1 MYMES
6 KFKAY
11 PLRLL
16 APSFD
21 STLTKLI
28 IELEHLRKQEI
39 DGTTPAYLFYQLKR
53 LFHLLESVGS
63 ARIEGNNTTVA
74 EYLETKI
81 EGRGEPSRA
90 DEATREIANIEH
102 AMNYIEEYL
111 GSGYPLNE
119 TFLKEI
125 QQIIVQD
132 LGREGDLYAGT
143 YRPSNV
149 RIANSP
155 HCPPESNLV
164 PAYMEELFSFLR
176 DDAPSQFD
184 LIKVALAHHRL
195 VWIHPFNNGNGRTVR
210 LFTYALL
217 LHYKFGVDVADRI
230 VNPTAIFCSDRD
242 RYYQMLSEADSG
254 EEDKLLAWCEYVL
267 SGLKVEIE
275 KVKRLC
281 DYSYVQQRILMPAL
295 DYALEREHIT
305 ELEYKILV
313 LVVKKKEIQ
322 SADLQDLFERKS
334 AATRSAA
341 IKKLVSQEMLCPF
354 EHNKRKYYIQF
365 RNNFLLR
372 GVMMALDKEG
382 FLPIK

>member
-1 MYMES
+1 MET

-21 STLTKLI
+21 SPLTGLI
-28 IELEHLRKQEI
+28 MELDHLRKQQL
-39 DGTTPAYLFYQLKR
+39 DSTTPAYLFYQLKR
-53 LFHLLESVGS
+53 LFHLFESVGS

-74 EYLETKI
+74 EYIETKI
-81 EGRGEPSRA
+81 EGETASPRV
-90 DEATREIANIEH
+90 DEGIQEIANIEL
-102 AMNYIEEYL
+102 AMGYIEEYI
-111 GSGYPLNE
+111 GSGYPINE
-119 TFLKEI
+119 TFLKAI

-132 LGREGDLYAGT
+132 LGREGDMYAGA
-143 YRPSNV
+143 YRPANV
-149 RIANSP
+149 RIANSS

-164 PAYMEELFSFLR
+164 PVYMEELFSFLR
-176 DDAPSQFD
+176 DDASFQFD

-217 LHYKFGVDVADRI
+217 LHYKFGVDIADRI
-230 VNPTAIFCSDRD
+230 INPTAIFCSDRD

-281 DYSYVQQRILMPAL
+281 DYDYVQRRILMPAL
-295 DYALEREHIT
+295 DQALEREHIT
-305 ELEYKILV
+305 DMEHKILV
-313 LVVKKKEIQ
+313 IAVKKKELQ
-322 SADLQDLFERKS
+322 SADLQELFEHKS

-341 IKKLVSQEMLCPF
+341 IKKLVNQGMLCPF
-354 EHNKRKYYIQF
+354 DNNKRKYYLQF

-372 GVMMALDKEG
+372 SIMQALDKEG
-382 FLPIK
+382 FLPIN

>member
-1 MYMES
+1 MET

-21 STLTKLI
+21 SPLTGLI
-28 IELEHLRKQEI
+28 MELDHLRKQQL
-39 DGTTPAYLFYQLKR
+39 DSTTPAYLFYQLKH
-53 LFHLLESVGS
+53 LFHLFESVGS

-74 EYLETKI
+74 EYIETKI
-81 EGRGEPSRA
+81 EGETASPKV
-90 DEATREIANIEH
+90 DEGIQEIANIEL
-102 AMNYIEEYL
+102 AMGYIEEYI
-111 GSGYPLNE
+111 GSGYPINE
-119 TFLKEI
+119 TFLKAI

-132 LGREGDLYAGT
+132 LGREGDMYAGA
-143 YRPSNV
+143 YRPANV
-149 RIANSP
+149 RIANSS

-164 PAYMEELFSFLR
+164 PVYMEELFSFLR
-176 DDAPSQFD
+176 DDASFQFD

-217 LHYKFGVDVADRI
+217 LHYKFGVDIADRI
-230 VNPTAIFCSDRD
+230 INPTAIFCSDRD

-281 DYSYVQQRILMPAL
+281 DYDYVQRRILMPAL
-295 DYALEREHIT
+295 DQALEREHIT
-305 ELEYKILV
+305 DMEHKILV
-313 LVVKKKEIQ
+313 IAVKKKELQ
-322 SADLQDLFERKS
+322 SADLQELFEHKS

-341 IKKLVSQEMLCPF
+341 IKKLVNQGMLCPF
-354 EHNKRKYYIQF
+354 DNNKRKYYLQF

-372 GVMMALDKEG
+372 SIMQALDKEG
-382 FLPIK
+382 FLPIN

>member
-1 MYMES
+1 MET

-21 STLTKLI
+21 SPLTGLI
-28 IELEHLRKQEI
+28 MELDHLRKQQL
-39 DGTTPAYLFYQLKR
+39 DSTTPAYLFYQLKR
-53 LFHLLESVGS
+53 LFHLFESVGS

-74 EYLETKI
+74 EYIETKI
-81 EGRGEPSRA
+81 EGETASPRV
-90 DEATREIANIEH
+90 DEGIQEIANIEL
-102 AMNYIEEYL
+102 AMGYIEEYI
-111 GSGYPLNE
+111 GSGYPINE
-119 TFLKEI
+119 TFLKAI

-132 LGREGDLYAGT
+132 LGREGDMYAGA
-143 YRPSNV
+143 YRPANV
-149 RIANSP
+149 RIANSS

-164 PAYMEELFSFLR
+164 PVYMEELLSFLR
-176 DDAPSQFD
+176 DDASFQFD

-217 LHYKFGVDVADRI
+217 LHYKFGVDIADRI
-230 VNPTAIFCSDRD
+230 INPTAIFCSDRD

-281 DYSYVQQRILMPAL
+281 DYDYVQRRILMPAL
-295 DYALEREHIT
+295 DQALEREHIT
-305 ELEYKILV
+305 DMEHKILV
-313 LVVKKKEIQ
+313 IAVKKKELQ
-322 SADLQDLFERKS
+322 SADLQELFEHKS

-341 IKKLVSQEMLCPF
+341 IKKLVNQGMLCPF
-354 EHNKRKYYIQF
+354 DNNKRKYYLQF

-372 GVMMALDKEG
+372 SIMQALDKEG
-382 FLPIK
+382 FLPIN

>member
-1 MYMES
+1 MVT

-21 STLTKLI
+21 SPLTGLI
-28 IELEHLRKQEI
+28 MELDHLRKQQL
-39 DGTTPAYLFYQLKR
+39 DSTTPAYLFYQLKR
-53 LFHLLESVGS
+53 LFHLFESVGS

-74 EYLETKI
+74 EYIETKI
-81 EGRGEPSRA
+81 EGETASPRV
-90 DEATREIANIEH
+90 DEGIQEIANIEL
-102 AMNYIEEYL
+102 AMGYIEEYI
-111 GSGYPLNE
+111 GSGYPINE
-119 TFLKEI
+119 TFLKVI

-132 LGREGDLYAGT
+132 LGREGDMYAGA
-143 YRPSNV
+143 YRPANV
-149 RIANSP
+149 RIANSS

-176 DDAPSQFD
+176 DDASFQFD

-217 LHYKFGVDVADRI
+217 LHYKFGVDIADRI
-230 VNPTAIFCSDRD
+230 INPTAIFCSDRD

-281 DYSYVQQRILMPAL
+281 DYDYVQRCILMPAL
-295 DYALEREHIT
+295 DQALEREHIT
-305 ELEYKILV
+305 DMEHKILV
-313 LVVKKKEIQ
+313 IAVKKKELQ
-322 SADLQDLFERKS
+322 SADLQELFEHKS

-341 IKKLVSQEMLCPF
+341 IKKLVNQGMLCPF
-354 EHNKRKYYIQF
+354 DNNKRKYYLQF

-372 GVMMALDKEG
+372 SIMQALDKEG
-382 FLPIK
+382 FLPIN

>member
-1 MYMES
+1 MGT

-21 STLTKLI
+21 SPLTGLI
-28 IELEHLRKQEI
+28 MELDHLRKQQL
-39 DGTTPAYLFYQLKR
+39 DSTTPAYLFYQLKR
-53 LFHLLESVGS
+53 LFHLFESVGS

-74 EYLETKI
+74 EYIETKI
-81 EGRGEPSRA
+81 EGEIASPRE
-90 DEATREIANIEH
+90 DEGIQEIANIEL
-102 AMNYIEEYL
+102 AMGYIEEYI
-111 GSGYPLNE
+111 GSGYPINE
-119 TFLKEI
+119 TFLKAI

-132 LGREGDLYAGT
+132 LGREGDMYAGA
-143 YRPSNV
+143 YRPANV
-149 RIANSP
+149 RIANSS

-164 PAYMEELFSFLR
+164 PVYMEELFSFLR
-176 DDAPSQFD
+176 DDASFQFD

-217 LHYKFGVDVADRI
+217 LHYKFGVDIADRI
-230 VNPTAIFCSDRD
+230 INPTAIFCSDRD

-281 DYSYVQQRILMPAL
+281 DYDYVQRRILMPAL
-295 DYALEREHIT
+295 DQALEREHIT
-305 ELEYKILV
+305 DMEHKILV
-313 LVVKKKEIQ
+313 IAVKKKELQ
-322 SADLQDLFERKS
+322 SADLQELFEHKS

-341 IKKLVSQEMLCPF
+341 IKKLVNQGMLCPF
-354 EHNKRKYYIQF
+354 DNNKRKYYLQF
-365 RNNFLLR
+365 QNNFLLR
-372 GVMMALDKEG
+372 GIMQALDKEG
-382 FLPIK
+382 FLPIN

>member
-1 MYMES
+1 MEA
-6 KFKAY
+6 KFKSY

-21 STLTKLI
+21 SPLTGLI
-28 IELEHLRKQEI
+28 MELDHLRKQQL
-39 DGTTPAYLFYQLKR
+39 DSTTPAYLFYQLKR
-53 LFHLLESVGS
+53 LFHLFESVGS

-74 EYLETKI
+74 EYIETKI
-81 EGRGEPSRA
+81 EGETASPRV
-90 DEATREIANIEH
+90 DEGIQEIANIEL
-102 AMNYIEEYL
+102 AMGYIEEYI
-111 GSGYPLNE
+111 GSGYPINE
-119 TFLKEI
+119 TFLKAI

-132 LGREGDLYAGT
+132 LGREGDMYAGA
-143 YRPSNV
+143 YRPANV
-149 RIANSP
+149 RIANSL

-176 DDAPSQFD
+176 DDASFQFD

-217 LHYKFGVDVADRI
+217 LHYKFGVDIADRI
-230 VNPTAIFCSDRD
+230 INPTAIFCSDRD

-281 DYSYVQQRILMPAL
+281 DYDYVQRRILMPAL
-295 DYALEREHIT
+295 DQALERKYIT
-305 ELEYKILV
+305 DLEYKILV
-313 LVVKKKEIQ
+313 IAVKKKELQ
-322 SADLQDLFERKS
+322 SADLQELFEHKS

-341 IKKLVSQEMLCPF
+341 IMKLVRQGMLCSF
-354 EHNKRKYYIQF
+354 ENNKRKYYLQF

-372 GVMMALDKEG
+372 GIMLALDKEG

>member
-1 MYMES
+1 MAT

-21 STLTKLI
+21 SPLTGLI
-28 IELEHLRKQEI
+28 MELDHLRKQQL
-39 DGTTPAYLFYQLKR
+39 DSTTPAYLFYQLKR
-53 LFHLLESVGS
+53 LFHLFESVGS

-74 EYLETKI
+74 EYIETKI
-81 EGRGEPSRA
+81 EGETASPRV
-90 DEATREIANIEH
+90 DEGIQEIANIEL
-102 AMNYIEEYL
+102 AMGYIEEYI
-111 GSGYPLNE
+111 GSGYPINE
-119 TFLKEI
+119 TFLKAI

-132 LGREGDLYAGT
+132 LGREGDMYAGA
-143 YRPSNV
+143 YRPANV
-149 RIANSP
+149 RIANSS

-164 PAYMEELFSFLR
+164 PVYMEELFSFLR
-176 DDAPSQFD
+176 DDASFQFD

-217 LHYKFGVDVADRI
+217 LHYKFGVDIADRI
-230 VNPTAIFCSDRD
+230 INPTAIFCSDRD

-281 DYSYVQQRILMPAL
+281 DYDYVQRRILMPAL
-295 DYALEREHIT
+295 DQALEREHIT
-305 ELEYKILV
+305 DMEHKILV
-313 LVVKKKEIQ
+313 IAVKKKELQ
-322 SADLQDLFERKS
+322 SADLQELFEHKS

-341 IKKLVSQEMLCPF
+341 IKKLVNQGMLCPF
-354 EHNKRKYYIQF
+354 DNNKRKYYLQF

-372 GVMMALDKEG
+372 SIMQALDKEG
-382 FLPIK
+382 FLPIN

>member
-1 MYMES
+1 MAT

-21 STLTKLI
+21 SPLTGLI
-28 IELEHLRKQEI
+28 MELDHLRKQQL
-39 DGTTPAYLFYQLKR
+39 DSTTPAYLFYQIKR
-53 LFHLLESVGS
+53 LFHLFESVGS

-74 EYLETKI
+74 EYIETKI
-81 EGRGEPSRA
+81 EGETASSRV
-90 DEATREIANIEH
+90 DEGIQEIANIEL
-102 AMNYIEEYL
+102 AMDYIEEYI
-111 GSGYPLNE
+111 GGGYPINE

-132 LGREGDLYAGT
+132 LGREGDMYAGA
-143 YRPSNV
+143 YRPANV
-149 RIANSP
+149 RIANSS

-176 DDAPSQFD
+176 DDASFQFD

-217 LHYKFGVDVADRI
+217 LHYKFGVDIADRI

-281 DYSYVQQRILMPAL
+281 DYDYVQRRILMPAL
-295 DYALEREHIT
+295 DQALEREHIT
-305 ELEYKILV
+305 DMEHKILV
-313 LVVKKKEIQ
+313 IAVKKKELQ
-322 SADLQDLFERKS
+322 SADLQELFEHKS

-341 IKKLVSQEMLCPF
+341 IKKLVNQGMLCPF
-354 EHNKRKYYIQF
+354 DNNKRKYYLQF

-372 GVMMALDKEG
+372 GIMQALDKEG
-382 FLPIK
+382 FLPIN

>member
-1 MYMES
+1 MEV
-6 KFKAY
+6 KFKSY

-21 STLTKLI
+21 SPLTGLI
-28 IELEHLRKQEI
+28 MELDHLRKQQL
-39 DGTTPAYLFYQLKR
+39 DSTTPAYLFYQLKH
-53 LFHLLESVGS
+53 LFHLFESVGS

-74 EYLETKI
+74 EYIETKI
-81 EGRGEPSRA
+81 EG
-90 DEATREIANIEH
+90 EAASTRVVEGIQEIANIEL
-102 AMNYIEEYL
+102 AMGYIEEYI
-111 GSGYPLNE
+111 GSGYPINE
-119 TFLKEI
+119 TFLKVI

-132 LGREGDLYAGT
+132 LGREGDMYAGA
-143 YRPSNV
+143 YRPANV
-149 RIANSP
+149 RIANSS

-176 DDAPSQFD
+176 DDASFQFD
-184 LIKVALAHHRL
+184 LIKVALVHHRL

-217 LHYKFGVDVADRI
+217 LHYKFGVDIADRI
-230 VNPTAIFCSDRD
+230 INPTAIFCSDRD

-275 KVKRLC
+275 KVGRLC
-281 DYSYVQQRILMPAL
+281 DYDYVQRRILMPAL
-295 DYALEREHIT
+295 DQALERGHIT
-305 ELEYKILV
+305 DMEYKILMIA
-313 LVVKKKEIQ
+313 VKKKELQ
-322 SADLQDLFERKS
+322 SADLQELFEHKS
-334 AATRSAA
+334 AATRSAG
-341 IKKLVSQEMLCPF
+341 IKKLVNQGMLCPF
-354 EHNKRKYYIQF
+354 DNNKRKYYLQF

-372 GVMMALDKEG
+372 GIMLALDKEG

>member
-1 MYMES
+1 MAT

-21 STLTKLI
+21 SPLTGLI
-28 IELEHLRKQEI
+28 MELDHLRKQQL
-39 DGTTPAYLFYQLKR
+39 DSTTPAYLFYQLKR
-53 LFHLLESVGS
+53 LFHLFESVGS

-74 EYLETKI
+74 EYIETKI
-81 EGRGEPSRA
+81 EGETASPRE
-90 DEATREIANIEH
+90 DEGIQEIANIEF
-102 AMNYIEEYL
+102 AMGYIEEYI
-111 GSGYPLNE
+111 GSGYPINE
-119 TFLKEI
+119 TFLKAI

-132 LGREGDLYAGT
+132 LGREGDMYAGA
-143 YRPSNV
+143 YRPANV
-149 RIANSP
+149 RIANSS

-176 DDAPSQFD
+176 DDASFQFD

-217 LHYKFGVDVADRI
+217 LHYKFGVDIADRI

-281 DYSYVQQRILMPAL
+281 DYDYVQRCILMPAL
-295 DYALEREHIT
+295 DQALEREHIT
-305 ELEYKILV
+305 DMEHKILV
-313 LVVKKKEIQ
+313 IAVKKKELQ
-322 SADLQDLFERKS
+322 SADLQELFEHKS

-341 IKKLVSQEMLCPF
+341 IKKLVNQGMLCPF
-354 EHNKRKYYIQF
+354 DNNKRKYYLQF

-372 GVMMALDKEG
+372 SIMQALDKEG
-382 FLPIK
+382 FLPIN

>member
-1 MYMES
+1 MET

-21 STLTKLI
+21 SPLTGLI
-28 IELEHLRKQEI
+28 MELDHLRKQQL
-39 DGTTPAYLFYQLKR
+39 DSTTPAYLFYQLKH
-53 LFHLLESVGS
+53 LFHLFESVGS

-74 EYLETKI
+74 EYIETKI
-81 EGRGEPSRA
+81 EGETASPRE
-90 DEATREIANIEH
+90 DEGIQEIANIEL
-102 AMNYIEEYL
+102 AMGYIEEYI
-111 GSGYPLNE
+111 GSGYPINE
-119 TFLKEI
+119 TFLKAI

-132 LGREGDLYAGT
+132 LGREGDMYAGA
-143 YRPSNV
+143 YRPANV
-149 RIANSP
+149 RIANSS

-176 DDAPSQFD
+176 DDASFQFD

-217 LHYKFGVDVADRI
+217 LHYKFGVDIADRI
-230 VNPTAIFCSDRD
+230 INPTAIFCSDRD

-281 DYSYVQQRILMPAL
+281 DYDYVQRRILMPAL
-295 DYALEREHIT
+295 DQALEREHIT
-305 ELEYKILV
+305 DMEHKILV
-313 LVVKKKEIQ
+313 IAVKKKELQ
-322 SADLQDLFERKS
+322 SADLQELFEHKS

-341 IKKLVSQEMLCPF
+341 IKKLVNQGMLCPF
-354 EHNKRKYYIQF
+354 DNNKRKYYLQF

-372 GVMMALDKEG
+372 SIMQALDKEG
-382 FLPIK
+382 FLPIN

>member
-1 MYMES
+1 MET

-21 STLTKLI
+21 SPLTGLI
-28 IELEHLRKQEI
+28 MELDHLRKQQL
-39 DGTTPAYLFYQLKR
+39 DSTTPAYLFYQLKR
-53 LFHLLESVGS
+53 LFHLFESVGS

-74 EYLETKI
+74 EYIETKI
-81 EGRGEPSRA
+81 EGETASPRV
-90 DEATREIANIEH
+90 DEGIQEIANIEL
-102 AMNYIEEYL
+102 AMGYIEEYI
-111 GSGYPLNE
+111 GSGYPINE
-119 TFLKEI
+119 TFLKAI

-132 LGREGDLYAGT
+132 FGREGDIYAGA
-143 YRPSNV
+143 YRPANV
-149 RIANSP
+149 RIANSS

-164 PAYMEELFSFLR
+164 PVYMEELFSFLR
-176 DDAPSQFD
+176 DDASFQFD

-217 LHYKFGVDVADRI
+217 LHYKFGVDIADRI
-230 VNPTAIFCSDRD
+230 INPTAIFCSDRD

-281 DYSYVQQRILMPAL
+281 DYDYVQRRILMPAL
-295 DYALEREHIT
+295 DQALEREHIT
-305 ELEYKILV
+305 DMEHKILV
-313 LVVKKKEIQ
+313 IAVKKKELQ
-322 SADLQDLFERKS
+322 SADLQGLFEHKS

-341 IKKLVSQEMLCPF
+341 IKKLVNQGMLCPF
-354 EHNKRKYYIQF
+354 DNNKRKYYLQF

-372 GVMMALDKEG
+372 SIMQALDKEG
-382 FLPIK
+382 FLPIN

>member
-1 MYMES
+1 MEA
-6 KFKAY
+6 KFTSY

-21 STLTKLI
+21 SPLTGLI
-28 IELEHLRKQEI
+28 MELDHLRKQQL
-39 DGTTPAYLFYQLKR
+39 DSTTPAYLFYQLKR
-53 LFHLLESVGS
+53 LFHLFESVGS

-74 EYLETKI
+74 EYIETKI
-81 EGRGEPSRA
+81 GGETASPRVDEGIQ
-90 DEATREIANIEH
+90 EIANIEL
-102 AMNYIEEYL
+102 AMGYIEEYI
-111 GSGYPLNE
+111 GSGYPINE
-119 TFLKEI
+119 TFLKAI

-132 LGREGDLYAGT
+132 LGREGDMYAGA
-143 YRPSNV
+143 YRPANV
-149 RIANSP
+149 RIANSS

-176 DDAPSQFD
+176 DDASFQFD

-217 LHYKFGVDVADRI
+217 LHYKFGVDIADRI
-230 VNPTAIFCSDRD
+230 INPTAIFCSDRD

-281 DYSYVQQRILMPAL
+281 DYDYVQRRILMPAL
-295 DYALEREHIT
+295 DQALERKYIT
-305 ELEYKILV
+305 DLEYKILV
-313 LVVKKKEIQ
+313 IAVKKKELQ
-322 SADLQDLFERKS
+322 SADLQELFEHKS

-341 IKKLVSQEMLCPF
+341 IMKLVRQGMLCSF
-354 EHNKRKYYIQF
+354 ENNKRKYYLQF

-372 GVMMALDKEG
+372 GIMSALDKEG
-382 FLPIK
+382 LLPIK

>member
-1 MYMES
+1 MEA
-6 KFKAY
+6 KFKSY

-21 STLTKLI
+21 SPLTGLI
-28 IELEHLRKQEI
+28 MELDHLRKQQL
-39 DGTTPAYLFYQLKR
+39 DSTTPAYLFYQIKR
-53 LFHLLESVGS
+53 LFHLFESVGS

-74 EYLETKI
+74 EYIETKI
-81 EGRGEPSRA
+81 EGETASPRV
-90 DEATREIANIEH
+90 DEGIQEIANIEL
-102 AMNYIEEYL
+102 AMGYIEEYT
-111 GSGYPLNE
+111 GSGYPINE
-119 TFLKEI
+119 TFLKAI

-132 LGREGDLYAGT
+132 LGREGDMYAGA
-143 YRPSNV
+143 YRPANV
-149 RIANSP
+149 RIANSS

-176 DDAPSQFD
+176 DDASFQFD

-217 LHYKFGVDVADRI
+217 LHYKFGVDIADRI
-230 VNPTAIFCSDRD
+230 INPTAIFCSDRD

-267 SGLKVEIE
+267 SGLRVEIE

-281 DYSYVQQRILMPAL
+281 DYDYVQRRILMPAL
-295 DYALEREHIT
+295 DQALERKYIT
-305 ELEYKILV
+305 DLEYKILV
-313 LVVKKKEIQ
+313 IAVKKKELQ
-322 SADLQDLFERKS
+322 SADLQELFEHKS

-341 IKKLVSQEMLCPF
+341 IMKLVRQGMLCSF
-354 EHNKRKYYIQF
+354 ENNKRKYYLQF

-372 GVMMALDKEG
+372 GIMLALDKEG

>member
-1 MYMES
+1 MET

-21 STLTKLI
+21 SPLTGLI
-28 IELEHLRKQEI
+28 MELDHLRKQQL
-39 DGTTPAYLFYQLKR
+39 DSTTPAYLFYQLKH
-53 LFHLLESVGS
+53 LFHLFESVGS

-74 EYLETKI
+74 EYIETKI
-81 EGRGEPSRA
+81 EGETASPKV
-90 DEATREIANIEH
+90 DEGIQEIANIEF
-102 AMNYIEEYL
+102 AMGYIEEYI
-111 GSGYPLNE
+111 GSGYPINE
-119 TFLKEI
+119 TFLKAI

-132 LGREGDLYAGT
+132 LGREGDMYAGA
-143 YRPSNV
+143 YRPANV
-149 RIANSP
+149 RIANSS

-164 PAYMEELFSFLR
+164 PVYMEELFSFLR
-176 DDAPSQFD
+176 DDASFQFD

-217 LHYKFGVDVADRI
+217 LHYKFGVDIADRI
-230 VNPTAIFCSDRD
+230 INPTAIFCSDRD

-281 DYSYVQQRILMPAL
+281 DYDYVQRRILMPAL
-295 DYALEREHIT
+295 DQALEREHIT
-305 ELEYKILV
+305 DMEHKIL
-313 LVVKKKEIQ
+313 LIAVKKKELQ
-322 SADLQDLFERKS
+322 SADLQELFEHKS

-341 IKKLVSQEMLCPF
+341 IKKLVNQGMLCPF
-354 EHNKRKYYIQF
+354 DNNKRKYYLQF

-372 GVMMALDKEG
+372 SIMQALDKEG
-382 FLPIK
+382 FLPIN

>member
-1 MYMES
+1 MET

-21 STLTKLI
+21 SPLTGLI
-28 IELEHLRKQEI
+28 MELDHLRKQQL
-39 DGTTPAYLFYQLKR
+39 DSTTPAYLFYQLKR
-53 LFHLLESVGS
+53 LFHLFESVGS

-74 EYLETKI
+74 EYIETKI
-81 EGRGEPSRA
+81 EGETASPRE
-90 DEATREIANIEH
+90 DEGIQEIANIEF
-102 AMNYIEEYL
+102 AMGYIEEYI
-111 GSGYPLNE
+111 GSGYPINE
-119 TFLKEI
+119 TFLKAI

-132 LGREGDLYAGT
+132 LGREGDMYAGA
-143 YRPSNV
+143 YRPANV
-149 RIANSP
+149 RIANSS

-164 PAYMEELFSFLR
+164 PVYMEELFSFLR
-176 DDAPSQFD
+176 DDASFQFD

-217 LHYKFGVDVADRI
+217 LHYKFGVDIADRI
-230 VNPTAIFCSDRD
+230 INPTAIFCSDRD

-281 DYSYVQQRILMPAL
+281 DYDYVQRRILMPAL
-295 DYALEREHIT
+295 DQALEREHIT
-305 ELEYKILV
+305 DMEHKILV
-313 LVVKKKEIQ
+313 IAVKKKELQ
-322 SADLQDLFERKS
+322 SADLQELFEHKS

-341 IKKLVSQEMLCPF
+341 IKKLVNQGMLCPF
-354 EHNKRKYYIQF
+354 DNNKRKYYLQF

-372 GVMMALDKEG
+372 SIMQALDKEG
-382 FLPIK
+382 FLPIN

>member
-1 MYMES
+1 MET

-21 STLTKLI
+21 SPLTGLI
-28 IELEHLRKQEI
+28 MELDHLRKQQL
-39 DGTTPAYLFYQLKR
+39 DSTTPAYLFYQLKH
-53 LFHLLESVGS
+53 LFHLFESVGS

-74 EYLETKI
+74 EYIETKI
-81 EGRGEPSRA
+81 EGETASPRE
-90 DEATREIANIEH
+90 DEGIQEIANIEL
-102 AMNYIEEYL
+102 AMGYIEEYI
-111 GSGYPLNE
+111 GSGYPINE
-119 TFLKEI
+119 TFLKAI

-132 LGREGDLYAGT
+132 LGREGDMYAGA
-143 YRPSNV
+143 YRPANV
-149 RIANSP
+149 RIANSS

-164 PAYMEELFSFLR
+164 PVYMEELFSFLR
-176 DDAPSQFD
+176 DDASFQFD

-217 LHYKFGVDVADRI
+217 LHYKFGVDIADRI

-281 DYSYVQQRILMPAL
+281 DYDYVQRRILMPAL
-295 DYALEREHIT
+295 DQALEREHIT
-305 ELEYKILV
+305 DMEHKILV
-313 LVVKKKEIQ
+313 IAVKKKELQ
-322 SADLQDLFERKS
+322 SADLQELFEHKS

-341 IKKLVSQEMLCPF
+341 IKKLVNQGMLCPF
-354 EHNKRKYYIQF
+354 NNNKRKYYLQF

-372 GVMMALDKEG
+372 SIMQALDKEG
-382 FLPIK
+382 FLPIN

>member
-1 MYMES
+1 MET

-21 STLTKLI
+21 SPLTGLI
-28 IELEHLRKQEI
+28 MELDHLRKQQL
-39 DGTTPAYLFYQLKR
+39 DSTTPAYLFYQLKR
-53 LFHLLESVGS
+53 LFHLFESVGS

-74 EYLETKI
+74 EYIETKI
-81 EGRGEPSRA
+81 EGETASPRV
-90 DEATREIANIEH
+90 DEGIQEIANIEF
-102 AMNYIEEYL
+102 AMGYIEEYI
-111 GSGYPLNE
+111 GSGYPINE
-119 TFLKEI
+119 TFLKAI

-132 LGREGDLYAGT
+132 LGREGDMYAGA
-143 YRPSNV
+143 YRPANV
-149 RIANSP
+149 RIANSS

-164 PAYMEELFSFLR
+164 PVYMEELFSFLR
-176 DDAPSQFD
+176 DDASFQFD

-217 LHYKFGVDVADRI
+217 LHYKFGVDIADRI

-281 DYSYVQQRILMPAL
+281 DYDYVQRRILMPAL
-295 DYALEREHIT
+295 DQALEREHIT
-305 ELEYKILV
+305 DMEHKILV
-313 LVVKKKEIQ
+313 IAVKKKELQ
-322 SADLQDLFERKS
+322 SADLQELFEHKS

-341 IKKLVSQEMLCPF
+341 IKKLVNQGMLCPF
-354 EHNKRKYYIQF
+354 DNNKRKYYLQF

-372 GVMMALDKEG
+372 SIMQALDKEG
-382 FLPIK
+382 FLPIN

>member
-1 MYMES
+1 MET

-21 STLTKLI
+21 SPLTGLI
-28 IELEHLRKQEI
+28 MELDHLRKQQL
-39 DGTTPAYLFYQLKR
+39 DSTTPAYLFYQLKH
-53 LFHLLESVGS
+53 LFHLFESVGS

-74 EYLETKI
+74 EYIETKI
-81 EGRGEPSRA
+81 EGETASPRE
-90 DEATREIANIEH
+90 DEGIQEIANIEL
-102 AMNYIEEYL
+102 AMGYIEEYI
-111 GSGYPLNE
+111 GSGYPINE
-119 TFLKEI
+119 TFLKAI

-132 LGREGDLYAGT
+132 LGREGDMYAGA
-143 YRPSNV
+143 YRPANV
-149 RIANSP
+149 RIANSS

-164 PAYMEELFSFLR
+164 PVYMEELFSFLR
-176 DDAPSQFD
+176 DDASFQFD

-217 LHYKFGVDVADRI
+217 LHYKFGVDIADRI

-281 DYSYVQQRILMPAL
+281 DYDYVQRRILMPAL
-295 DYALEREHIT
+295 DQALEREHIT
-305 ELEYKILV
+305 DMEHKILV
-313 LVVKKKEIQ
+313 IAVKKKELQ
-322 SADLQDLFERKS
+322 SADLQELFEHKS

-341 IKKLVSQEMLCPF
+341 IKKLVNQGMLCPF
-354 EHNKRKYYIQF
+354 DNNKRKYYLQF

-372 GVMMALDKEG
+372 SIMQTLDKEG
-382 FLPIK
+382 FLPIN

>member
-1 MYMES
+1 MET

-21 STLTKLI
+21 SPLTGLI
-28 IELEHLRKQEI
+28 MELDHLRKQQL
-39 DGTTPAYLFYQLKR
+39 DSTTPAYLFYQLKR
-53 LFHLLESVGS
+53 LFHLFESVGS

-74 EYLETKI
+74 EYIETKI
-81 EGRGEPSRA
+81 EGETASPRV
-90 DEATREIANIEH
+90 DEGIQEIANIEL
-102 AMNYIEEYL
+102 AMGYIEEYI
-111 GSGYPLNE
+111 GSGYPINE
-119 TFLKEI
+119 TFLKAI

-132 LGREGDLYAGT
+132 LGREGDMYAGA
-143 YRPSNV
+143 YRPANV
-149 RIANSP
+149 RIANSS

-164 PAYMEELFSFLR
+164 PVYMEELFSFLR
-176 DDAPSQFD
+176 DDASFQFD

-217 LHYKFGVDVADRI
+217 LHYKFGVDIADRI

-281 DYSYVQQRILMPAL
+281 DYDYVQRRILMPAL
-295 DYALEREHIT
+295 DQALEREHIT
-305 ELEYKILV
+305 DMEHKILV
-313 LVVKKKEIQ
+313 IAVKKKELQ
-322 SADLQDLFERKS
+322 SADLQGLFEHKS

-341 IKKLVSQEMLCPF
+341 IKKLVNQGMLCPF
-354 EHNKRKYYIQF
+354 DNNKRKYYLQF
-365 RNNFLLR
+365 RNNLLLR
-372 GVMMALDKEG
+372 SIMQALDKEG
-382 FLPIK
+382 FLPIN

>member
-1 MYMES
+1 MET

-21 STLTKLI
+21 SPLTGLI
-28 IELEHLRKQEI
+28 MELDHLRKQQL
-39 DGTTPAYLFYQLKR
+39 DSTTPAYLFYQLKR
-53 LFHLLESVGS
+53 LFHLFESVGS

-74 EYLETKI
+74 EYIETKI
-81 EGRGEPSRA
+81 EGETASPRV
-90 DEATREIANIEH
+90 DEGIQEIANIEF
-102 AMNYIEEYL
+102 AMGYIEEYI
-111 GSGYPLNE
+111 GSGYPINE
-119 TFLKEI
+119 TFLKAI

-132 LGREGDLYAGT
+132 LGREGDMYAGA
-143 YRPSNV
+143 YRPANV
-149 RIANSP
+149 RIANSS

-164 PAYMEELFSFLR
+164 PVYMEELFSFLR
-176 DDAPSQFD
+176 DDASFQFD

-217 LHYKFGVDVADRI
+217 LHYKFGVDIADRI

-242 RYYQMLSEADSG
+242 RYYKMLSEADSG

-281 DYSYVQQRILMPAL
+281 DYDYVQRRILLPAL
-295 DYALEREHIT
+295 DQALEREHIT
-305 ELEYKILV
+305 DMEHKILV
-313 LVVKKKEIQ
+313 IAVKKKELQ
-322 SADLQDLFERKS
+322 SADLQELFEHKS

-341 IKKLVSQEMLCPF
+341 IKKLVNQGMLCPF
-354 EHNKRKYYIQF
+354 DNNKRKYYLQF

-372 GVMMALDKEG
+372 SIMQALDKEG
-382 FLPIK
+382 FLPIN

>member
-1 MYMES
+1 MET

-21 STLTKLI
+21 SPLTGLI
-28 IELEHLRKQEI
+28 MELDHLRKQQL
-39 DGTTPAYLFYQLKR
+39 DSTTPAYLFYQLKH
-53 LFHLLESVGS
+53 LFHLFESVGS

-74 EYLETKI
+74 EYIETKI
-81 EGRGEPSRA
+81 EGETASPKV
-90 DEATREIANIEH
+90 DEGIQEIANIEF
-102 AMNYIEEYL
+102 AMGYIEEYI
-111 GSGYPLNE
+111 GSGYPINE
-119 TFLKEI
+119 TFLKAI

-132 LGREGDLYAGT
+132 LGREGDMYAGA
-143 YRPSNV
+143 YRPANV
-149 RIANSP
+149 RIANSS

-164 PAYMEELFSFLR
+164 PVYMEELFSFLR
-176 DDAPSQFD
+176 DDASFQFD

-217 LHYKFGVDVADRI
+217 LHYKFGVDIADRI
-230 VNPTAIFCSDRD
+230 INPTAIFCSDRD

-281 DYSYVQQRILMPAL
+281 DYDYVQRRILMPAL
-295 DYALEREHIT
+295 DQALEREHIT
-305 ELEYKILV
+305 DMEHKILV
-313 LVVKKKEIQ
+313 IAVKKKELQ
-322 SADLQDLFERKS
+322 SADLQELFEHKS

-341 IKKLVSQEMLCPF
+341 IKKLVNQGMLCPF
-354 EHNKRKYYIQF
+354 DNNKRKYYLQF

-372 GVMMALDKEG
+372 SIMQALDKEG
-382 FLPIK
+382 FLPIN

>member
-1 MYMES
+1 MET

-21 STLTKLI
+21 SPLTGLI
-28 IELEHLRKQEI
+28 MELDHLRKQQL
-39 DGTTPAYLFYQLKR
+39 DSTTPAYLFYQLKH
-53 LFHLLESVGS
+53 LFHLFESVGS

-74 EYLETKI
+74 EYIETKI
-81 EGRGEPSRA
+81 EGETASPRI
-90 DEATREIANIEH
+90 DEGIQEIANIEF
-102 AMNYIEEYL
+102 AMGYIEEYI
-111 GSGYPLNE
+111 GSGYPINE
-119 TFLKEI
+119 TFLKAI

-132 LGREGDLYAGT
+132 LGREGDMYAGA
-143 YRPSNV
+143 YRPANV
-149 RIANSP
+149 RIANSS

-164 PAYMEELFSFLR
+164 PVYMEELFSFLR
-176 DDAPSQFD
+176 DDASFQFD

-217 LHYKFGVDVADRI
+217 LHYKFGVDIADRI
-230 VNPTAIFCSDRD
+230 INPTAIFCSDRD

-281 DYSYVQQRILMPAL
+281 DYDYVQRRILMPAL
-295 DYALEREHIT
+295 DQALEREHIT
-305 ELEYKILV
+305 DMEHKILV
-313 LVVKKKEIQ
+313 IAVKKKELQ
-322 SADLQDLFERKS
+322 SADLQELFEHKS

-341 IKKLVSQEMLCPF
+341 IKKLVNQGMLCPF
-354 EHNKRKYYIQF
+354 DNNKRKYYLQF

-372 GVMMALDKEG
+372 SIMQALDKEG
-382 FLPIK
+382 FLPIN

>member
-1 MYMES
+1 MAT

-21 STLTKLI
+21 SPLTGLI
-28 IELEHLRKQEI
+28 MELDHLRKQQL
-39 DGTTPAYLFYQLKR
+39 DSTTPAYLFYQLKR
-53 LFHLLESVGS
+53 LFHLFESVGS

-74 EYLETKI
+74 EYIETKI
-81 EGRGEPSRA
+81 EGETASPRV
-90 DEATREIANIEH
+90 DEGIQEIANIEL
-102 AMNYIEEYL
+102 AMGYIEEYI
-111 GSGYPLNE
+111 GSGYPINE
-119 TFLKEI
+119 TFLKAI

-132 LGREGDLYAGT
+132 LGREGDMYAGA
-143 YRPSNV
+143 YRPANV
-149 RIANSP
+149 RIANSS

-164 PAYMEELFSFLR
+164 PVYMEELFSFLR
-176 DDAPSQFD
+176 DDASFQFD

-217 LHYKFGVDVADRI
+217 LHYKFGVDIADRI

-281 DYSYVQQRILMPAL
+281 DYDYVQRRILMPAL
-295 DYALEREHIT
+295 DQALEREHIT
-305 ELEYKILV
+305 DMEHKILV
-313 LVVKKKEIQ
+313 IAVKKKELQ
-322 SADLQDLFERKS
+322 SADLQGLFEHKS

-341 IKKLVSQEMLCPF
+341 IKKLVNQGMLCPF
-354 EHNKRKYYIQF
+354 DNNKRKYYLQF
-365 RNNFLLR
+365 RNNLLLR
-372 GVMMALDKEG
+372 SIMQALDKEG
-382 FLPIK
+382 FLPIN

>member
-1 MYMES
+1 MET

-21 STLTKLI
+21 SPLTGLI
-28 IELEHLRKQEI
+28 MELDHLRKQQL
-39 DGTTPAYLFYQLKR
+39 DSTTPAYLFYQLKR
-53 LFHLLESVGS
+53 LFHLFESVGS

-74 EYLETKI
+74 EYIETKI
-81 EGRGEPSRA
+81 EGETASPRV
-90 DEATREIANIEH
+90 DEGIQEIANIEL
-102 AMNYIEEYL
+102 AMGYIEEYI
-111 GSGYPLNE
+111 GSGYPINE
-119 TFLKEI
+119 TFLKAI

-132 LGREGDLYAGT
+132 LGREGDMYAGA
-143 YRPSNV
+143 YRPANV
-149 RIANSP
+149 RIANSS

-164 PAYMEELFSFLR
+164 PVYMEELFSFLR
-176 DDAPSQFD
+176 DDASFQFD

-217 LHYKFGVDVADRI
+217 LHYKFGVDIADRI
-230 VNPTAIFCSDRD
+230 INPTAIFCSDRD

-281 DYSYVQQRILMPAL
+281 DYDYVQRRILMPAL
-295 DYALEREHIT
+295 DQALEREHIT
-305 ELEYKILV
+305 DMEYKILV
-313 LVVKKKEIQ
+313 IAVKKKELQ
-322 SADLQDLFERKS
+322 SADLQELFEHKS

-341 IKKLVSQEMLCPF
+341 IKKLVNQGMLCPF
-354 EHNKRKYYIQF
+354 DNNKRKYYLQF

-372 GVMMALDKEG
+372 SIMQALDKEG
-382 FLPIK
+382 FLPIN

>member
-1 MYMES
+1 MET

-21 STLTKLI
+21 SPLTGLI
-28 IELEHLRKQEI
+28 MELDHLRKQQL
-39 DGTTPAYLFYQLKR
+39 DSTTPAYLFYQLKH
-53 LFHLLESVGS
+53 LFHLFESVGS

-74 EYLETKI
+74 EYIETKI
-81 EGRGEPSRA
+81 EGETASPRV
-90 DEATREIANIEH
+90 DEGIQEIANIEF
-102 AMNYIEEYL
+102 AMGYIEEYI
-111 GSGYPLNE
+111 GSGYPINE
-119 TFLKEI
+119 TFLKAI

-132 LGREGDLYAGT
+132 LGREGDMYAGA
-143 YRPSNV
+143 YRPANV
-149 RIANSP
+149 RIANSS

-164 PAYMEELFSFLR
+164 PVYMEELFSFLR
-176 DDAPSQFD
+176 DDASFQFD

-217 LHYKFGVDVADRI
+217 LHYKFGVDIADRI
-230 VNPTAIFCSDRD
+230 INPTAIFCSDRD

-281 DYSYVQQRILMPAL
+281 DYDYVQRRILMPAL
-295 DYALEREHIT
+295 DQALEREHIT
-305 ELEYKILV
+305 DMEHKILV
-313 LVVKKKEIQ
+313 IAVKKKELQ
-322 SADLQDLFERKS
+322 SADLQELFEHKS

-341 IKKLVSQEMLCPF
+341 IKKLVNQGMLCPF
-354 EHNKRKYYIQF
+354 DNNKRKYYLQF

-372 GVMMALDKEG
+372 SIMQALDKEG
-382 FLPIK
+382 FLPIN

>member
-1 MYMES
+1 MET

-21 STLTKLI
+21 SPLTGLI
-28 IELEHLRKQEI
+28 MELDHLRKQQL
-39 DGTTPAYLFYQLKR
+39 DSTTPAYLFYQLKH
-53 LFHLLESVGS
+53 LFHLFESVGS

-74 EYLETKI
+74 EYIETKI
-81 EGRGEPSRA
+81 EGETASPKV
-90 DEATREIANIEH
+90 DEGIQEIANIEF
-102 AMNYIEEYL
+102 AMGYIEEYI
-111 GSGYPLNE
+111 GSGYPINE
-119 TFLKEI
+119 TFLKAI

-132 LGREGDLYAGT
+132 LGREGDMYAGA
-143 YRPSNV
+143 YRPANV
-149 RIANSP
+149 RIANSS

-164 PAYMEELFSFLR
+164 PVYMEELFSVLR
-176 DDAPSQFD
+176 DDASFQFD

-217 LHYKFGVDVADRI
+217 LHYKFGVDIADRI

-281 DYSYVQQRILMPAL
+281 DYDYVQRRILMPAL
-295 DYALEREHIT
+295 DQALEREHIT
-305 ELEYKILV
+305 DMEHKILV
-313 LVVKKKEIQ
+313 IAVKKKELQ
-322 SADLQDLFERKS
+322 SADLQELFEHKS

-341 IKKLVSQEMLCPF
+341 IKKLVNQGMLCPF
-354 EHNKRKYYIQF
+354 DNNKRKYYLQF

-372 GVMMALDKEG
+372 SIMQALDKEG
-382 FLPIK
+382 FLPIN

>member
-1 MYMES
+1 MET

-21 STLTKLI
+21 SPLTGLI
-28 IELEHLRKQEI
+28 MELDHLRKQQL
-39 DGTTPAYLFYQLKR
+39 DSTTPAYLFYQLKR
-53 LFHLLESVGS
+53 LFHLFESVGS

-74 EYLETKI
+74 EYIETKI
-81 EGRGEPSRA
+81 EGETASPRE
-90 DEATREIANIEH
+90 DEGIQEIANIEL
-102 AMNYIEEYL
+102 AMGYIEEYI
-111 GSGYPLNE
+111 GSGYPINE
-119 TFLKEI
+119 TFLKAI

-132 LGREGDLYAGT
+132 LGREGDMYAGA
-143 YRPSNV
+143 YRPANV
-149 RIANSP
+149 RIANSS

-164 PAYMEELFSFLR
+164 PVYMEELFSFLR
-176 DDAPSQFD
+176 DDASFQFD

-217 LHYKFGVDVADRI
+217 LHYKFGVDIADRI

-281 DYSYVQQRILMPAL
+281 DYDYVQRRILMPAL
-295 DYALEREHIT
+295 DQALEREHIT
-305 ELEYKILV
+305 DMEHKILV
-313 LVVKKKEIQ
+313 IAVKKKELQ
-322 SADLQDLFERKS
+322 SADLQELFEHKS

-341 IKKLVSQEMLCPF
+341 IKKLVNQGMLCPF
-354 EHNKRKYYIQF
+354 DNNKRKYYLQF

-372 GVMMALDKEG
+372 SIMQALDKEG
-382 FLPIK
+382 FLPIN

>member
-1 MYMES
+1 MET

-21 STLTKLI
+21 SPLTGLI
-28 IELEHLRKQEI
+28 MELDHLRKQQL
-39 DGTTPAYLFYQLKR
+39 DSTTPAYLFYQLKR
-53 LFHLLESVGS
+53 LFHLFESVGS

-74 EYLETKI
+74 EYIETKI
-81 EGRGEPSRA
+81 EGETASPRV
-90 DEATREIANIEH
+90 DEGIQEIANIEF
-102 AMNYIEEYL
+102 AMGYIEEYI
-111 GSGYPLNE
+111 GSGYPINE
-119 TFLKEI
+119 TFLKAI

-132 LGREGDLYAGT
+132 LGREGDMYSGA
-143 YRPSNV
+143 YRPANV
-149 RIANSP
+149 RIANSS

-164 PAYMEELFSFLR
+164 PVYMEELFSFLR
-176 DDAPSQFD
+176 DDASFQFD

-217 LHYKFGVDVADRI
+217 LHYKFGVDIADRI

-281 DYSYVQQRILMPAL
+281 DYDYVQRRILMPAL
-295 DYALEREHIT
+295 DQALEREHIT
-305 ELEYKILV
+305 DMEHKILV
-313 LVVKKKEIQ
+313 IAVKKKELQ
-322 SADLQDLFERKS
+322 SADLQELFEHKS

-341 IKKLVSQEMLCPF
+341 IKKLVNQGMLCPF
-354 EHNKRKYYIQF
+354 DNNKRKYYLQF

-372 GVMMALDKEG
+372 SIMQALDKEG
-382 FLPIK
+382 FLPIN

>member
-1 MYMES
+1 MET

-21 STLTKLI
+21 SPLTGLI
-28 IELEHLRKQEI
+28 MELDHLRKQQL
-39 DGTTPAYLFYQLKR
+39 DSTTPAYLFYQLKH
-53 LFHLLESVGS
+53 LFHLFESVGS

-74 EYLETKI
+74 EYIETKI
-81 EGRGEPSRA
+81 EGETASPRE
-90 DEATREIANIEH
+90 DEGIQEIANIEF
-102 AMNYIEEYL
+102 AMGYIEEYI
-111 GSGYPLNE
+111 GSGYPINE
-119 TFLKEI
+119 TFLKAI

-132 LGREGDLYAGT
+132 LGREGDMYAGA
-143 YRPSNV
+143 YRPANV
-149 RIANSP
+149 RIANSS

-164 PAYMEELFSFLR
+164 PVYMEELFSFLR
-176 DDAPSQFD
+176 DDASFQFD

-217 LHYKFGVDVADRI
+217 LHYKFGVDIADRI
-230 VNPTAIFCSDRD
+230 INPTAIICSDRD

-281 DYSYVQQRILMPAL
+281 DYDYVQRRILMPAL
-295 DYALEREHIT
+295 DQALEREHIT
-305 ELEYKILV
+305 DMEHKILV
-313 LVVKKKEIQ
+313 IAVKKKELQ
-322 SADLQDLFERKS
+322 SADLQELFEHKS

-341 IKKLVSQEMLCPF
+341 IKKLVNQGMLCPF
-354 EHNKRKYYIQF
+354 DNNKRKYYLQF

-372 GVMMALDKEG
+372 SIMQALDKEG
-382 FLPIK
+382 FLPIN

>member
-1 MYMES
+1 MET

-21 STLTKLI
+21 SPLTGLI
-28 IELEHLRKQEI
+28 MELDHLRKQQL
-39 DGTTPAYLFYQLKR
+39 DSTTPAYLFYQLKH
-53 LFHLLESVGS
+53 LFHLFESVGS

-74 EYLETKI
+74 EYIETKI
-81 EGRGEPSRA
+81 EGETASPRV
-90 DEATREIANIEH
+90 DEGIQEIANIEL
-102 AMNYIEEYL
+102 AMGYIEEYI
-111 GSGYPLNE
+111 GSGYPINE
-119 TFLKEI
+119 TFLKAI

-132 LGREGDLYAGT
+132 LGREGDMYAGA
-143 YRPSNV
+143 YRPANV
-149 RIANSP
+149 RIANSS

-164 PAYMEELFSFLR
+164 PVYMEELFSFLR
-176 DDAPSQFD
+176 DDASFQFD

-217 LHYKFGVDVADRI
+217 LHYKFGVDIADRI
-230 VNPTAIFCSDRD
+230 INPTAIFCSDRD

-281 DYSYVQQRILMPAL
+281 DYDYVQRRILMPAL
-295 DYALEREHIT
+295 DQALEREHIT
-305 ELEYKILV
+305 DMEHKILV
-313 LVVKKKEIQ
+313 IAVKKKELQ
-322 SADLQDLFERKS
+322 SADLQGLFEHKS

-341 IKKLVSQEMLCPF
+341 IKKLVNQGMLCPF
-354 EHNKRKYYIQF
+354 DNNKRKYYLQF
-365 RNNFLLR
+365 RNNLLLR
-372 GVMMALDKEG
+372 SIMQALDKEG
-382 FLPIK
+382 FLPIN

>member
-1 MYMES
+1 MGT

-21 STLTKLI
+21 SPLTGLI
-28 IELEHLRKQEI
+28 MELDHLRKQQL
-39 DGTTPAYLFYQLKR
+39 DSTTPAYLFYQLKH
-53 LFHLLESVGS
+53 LFHLFESVGS

-74 EYLETKI
+74 EYIETKI
-81 EGRGEPSRA
+81 EGETASPRV
-90 DEATREIANIEH
+90 DEGIQEIANIEL
-102 AMNYIEEYL
+102 AMGYIEEYI
-111 GSGYPLNE
+111 GSGYPINE
-119 TFLKEI
+119 TFLKAI

-132 LGREGDLYAGT
+132 LGREGDMYAGA
-143 YRPSNV
+143 YRPANV
-149 RIANSP
+149 RIANSS

-164 PAYMEELFSFLR
+164 PVYMEELFSFLR
-176 DDAPSQFD
+176 DDASFQFD

-217 LHYKFGVDVADRI
+217 LHYKFGVDIADRI

-281 DYSYVQQRILMPAL
+281 DYDYVQRRILMPAL
-295 DYALEREHIT
+295 DQALEREHIT
-305 ELEYKILV
+305 DMEHKILV
-313 LVVKKKEIQ
+313 IAVKKKELQ
-322 SADLQDLFERKS
+322 SADLQELFEHKS

-341 IKKLVSQEMLCPF
+341 IKKLVNQGMLCPF
-354 EHNKRKYYIQF
+354 DNNKRKYYLQF

-372 GVMMALDKEG
+372 SIMQALDKEG
-382 FLPIK
+382 FLPIN

>member
-1 MYMES
+1 MET

-21 STLTKLI
+21 SPLTGLI
-28 IELEHLRKQEI
+28 MELDHLRKQQL
-39 DGTTPAYLFYQLKR
+39 DSTTPAYLFYQLKH
-53 LFHLLESVGS
+53 LFHLFESVGS

-74 EYLETKI
+74 EYIETKI
-81 EGRGEPSRA
+81 EGETASPRE
-90 DEATREIANIEH
+90 DEGIQEIANIEL
-102 AMNYIEEYL
+102 AMGYIEEYI
-111 GSGYPLNE
+111 GSGYPINE
-119 TFLKEI
+119 TFLKAI

-132 LGREGDLYAGT
+132 LGREGDMYAGA
-143 YRPSNV
+143 YRPANV
-149 RIANSP
+149 RIANSS

-164 PAYMEELFSFLR
+164 PVYMEELFSFLR
-176 DDAPSQFD
+176 DDASFQFD

-217 LHYKFGVDVADRI
+217 LHYKFGVDIADRI
-230 VNPTAIFCSDRD
+230 INPTAIFCSDRD

-281 DYSYVQQRILMPAL
+281 DYDYVQRRILMPAL
-295 DYALEREHIT
+295 DQALEREHIT
-305 ELEYKILV
+305 DMEHKILV
-313 LVVKKKEIQ
+313 IAVKKKELQ
-322 SADLQDLFERKS
+322 SADLQELFEHKS

-341 IKKLVSQEMLCPF
+341 IKKLVNQGMLCPF
-354 EHNKRKYYIQF
+354 DNNKRKYYLQF

-372 GVMMALDKEG
+372 SIMQALDKEG
-382 FLPIK
+382 FLPIN

>member
-1 MYMES
+1 MET

-21 STLTKLI
+21 SPLTGLI
-28 IELEHLRKQEI
+28 MELDHLRKQQL
-39 DGTTPAYLFYQLKR
+39 DSTTPAYLFYQLKR
-53 LFHLLESVGS
+53 LFHLFESVGS

-74 EYLETKI
+74 EYIETKI
-81 EGRGEPSRA
+81 EGETASPRV
-90 DEATREIANIEH
+90 DEGIQEIANIEF
-102 AMNYIEEYL
+102 AMGYIEEYI
-111 GSGYPLNE
+111 GSGYPINE
-119 TFLKEI
+119 TFLKAI

-132 LGREGDLYAGT
+132 LGREGDMYAGA
-143 YRPSNV
+143 YRPANV
-149 RIANSP
+149 RIANSS

-164 PAYMEELFSFLR
+164 PVYMEELFSFLR
-176 DDAPSQFD
+176 DDASFQFD

-217 LHYKFGVDVADRI
+217 LHYKFGVDIADRI
-230 VNPTAIFCSDRD
+230 INPTAIFCSDRD

-281 DYSYVQQRILMPAL
+281 DYDYVQRRILMPAL
-295 DYALEREHIT
+295 DQALEREHIT
-305 ELEYKILV
+305 DMEHKIL
-313 LVVKKKEIQ
+313 LIAVKKKELQ
-322 SADLQDLFERKS
+322 SADLQELFEHKS

-341 IKKLVSQEMLCPF
+341 IKKLVNQGMLCPF
-354 EHNKRKYYIQF
+354 DNNKRKYYLQF

-372 GVMMALDKEG
+372 SIMQALDKEG
-382 FLPIK
+382 FLPIN

>member
-1 MYMES
+1 MET

-21 STLTKLI
+21 SPLTGLI
-28 IELEHLRKQEI
+28 MELDHLRKQQL
-39 DGTTPAYLFYQLKR
+39 DSTTPAYLFYQLKR
-53 LFHLLESVGS
+53 LFHLFESVGS

-74 EYLETKI
+74 EYIETKI
-81 EGRGEPSRA
+81 EGETASPRV
-90 DEATREIANIEH
+90 DEGIQEIANIEF
-102 AMNYIEEYL
+102 AMGYIEEYI
-111 GSGYPLNE
+111 GSGYPINE
-119 TFLKEI
+119 TFLKAI

-132 LGREGDLYAGT
+132 LGREGDMYAGA
-143 YRPSNV
+143 YRPANV
-149 RIANSP
+149 RIANSS

-164 PAYMEELFSFLR
+164 PVYMEELFSFLR
-176 DDAPSQFD
+176 DDASFQFD

-217 LHYKFGVDVADRI
+217 LHYKFGVDIADRI

-281 DYSYVQQRILMPAL
+281 DYDYVQRRILMPAL
-295 DYALEREHIT
+295 DQALEREHIT
-305 ELEYKILV
+305 DMEHKILV
-313 LVVKKKEIQ
+313 IAVKKKELQ
-322 SADLQDLFERKS
+322 SGDLQELFEHKS

-341 IKKLVSQEMLCPF
+341 IKKLVNQGMLCPF
-354 EHNKRKYYIQF
+354 DNNKRKYYLQF

-372 GVMMALDKEG
+372 GIMQALDKEG
-382 FLPIK
+382 FLPIN

>member
-1 MYMES
+1 MET

-21 STLTKLI
+21 SPLTGLI
-28 IELEHLRKQEI
+28 MELDHLRKQQL
-39 DGTTPAYLFYQLKR
+39 DSTTPAYLFYQLKR
-53 LFHLLESVGS
+53 LFHLFESVGS

-74 EYLETKI
+74 EYIETKI
-81 EGRGEPSRA
+81 EGETASPRV
-90 DEATREIANIEH
+90 DEGIQEIANIEL
-102 AMNYIEEYL
+102 AMGYIEEYI
-111 GSGYPLNE
+111 GSGYPINE
-119 TFLKEI
+119 TFLKAI

-132 LGREGDLYAGT
+132 LGREGDMYAGA
-143 YRPSNV
+143 YRPANV
-149 RIANSP
+149 RIANSS

-164 PAYMEELFSFLR
+164 PVYMEELFSFLR
-176 DDAPSQFD
+176 DDASFQFD

-217 LHYKFGVDVADRI
+217 LHYKFGVDIADRI

-281 DYSYVQQRILMPAL
+281 DYDYVQRRILMPAL
-295 DYALEREHIT
+295 DQALEREHIT
-305 ELEYKILV
+305 DMEHKILV
-313 LVVKKKEIQ
+313 IAVKKKELQ
-322 SADLQDLFERKS
+322 SADLQELFEHKS

-341 IKKLVSQEMLCPF
+341 IKKLVNQGMLCPF
-354 EHNKRKYYIQF
+354 DNNKRKYYLQF
-365 RNNFLLR
+365 RNNLLLR
-372 GVMMALDKEG
+372 SIMQALDKEG
-382 FLPIK
+382 FLPIN

>member
-1 MYMES
+1 MEA
-6 KFKAY
+6 KFKSY

-21 STLTKLI
+21 SPLTGLI
-28 IELEHLRKQEI
+28 MELDHLRKQQL
-39 DGTTPAYLFYQLKR
+39 DSTTPAYLFYQLKR
-53 LFHLLESVGS
+53 LFHLFESVGS

-74 EYLETKI
+74 EYIETKI
-81 EGRGEPSRA
+81 EGETASPRV
-90 DEATREIANIEH
+90 DEGIQEIANIEL
-102 AMNYIEEYL
+102 AMGYIEEYI
-111 GSGYPLNE
+111 GSGYPINE
-119 TFLKEI
+119 TFLKAI

-132 LGREGDLYAGT
+132 LGREGDMYAGA
-143 YRPSNV
+143 YRPANV
-149 RIANSP
+149 RIANSS

-176 DDAPSQFD
+176 DDASFQFD

-217 LHYKFGVDVADRI
+217 LHYKFGVDIADRI
-230 VNPTAIFCSDRD
+230 INPTAIFCSDRD

-254 EEDKLLAWCEYVL
+254 EENKLLAWCEYVL

-281 DYSYVQQRILMPAL
+281 DYDYVQRRILMPAL
-295 DYALEREHIT
+295 DQALERKYIT
-305 ELEYKILV
+305 DLEYKILV
-313 LVVKKKEIQ
+313 IAVKKKELQ
-322 SADLQDLFERKS
+322 SADLQELFEHKS

-341 IKKLVSQEMLCPF
+341 IMKLVRQGMLCSF
-354 EHNKRKYYIQF
+354 ENNKRKYYLQF

-372 GVMMALDKEG
+372 GIMLALDKEG